1 MQTTDQAPQT
11 PAEVPAEW
19 RDALAGSALLISAF
33 RWRLRQ
39 AGYPFREP
47 AAVDQQI
54 AKIDALLFPDPP
66 RKRGK
71 ITVVES
77 STIDTPAP

>member
-1 MQTTDQAPQT
+1 MQTNDQAPQT
-11 PAEVPAEW
+11 PAEIPAEW

-47 AAVDQQI
+47 AAVDAQI

-66 RKRGK
+66 ANAAKLR
-71 ITVVES
+71 
-77 STIDTPAP
+77 